1 MLGDTFVA
9 GSCQSVRE
17 RAEGL
22 VAKHAW
28 RFMRLLLLVAL
39 LAPLLAMP
47 AVAQEDAF
55 REAGVVVGTTGLNI
69 RACPDVACG
78 SRGLAQLEDPITVTG
93 PAANGYLPVEWAG
106 RAGWAWHLYVATGST
121 GTPFLQQGTPGCQR
135 VAFIFNIG
143 IGDPLQIH
151 PLLWLKA
158 ENVPATIFPMGWW
171 ALAFPDDMR
180 TIAMLGF
187 PIGTHGD
194 VRLNLTG
201 FSDDEVV
208 IDLRDSAVHIRE
220 VIGRDPAAYFTPYAA
235 DMDERVRELVA
246 REGYLPVAWDVPAD
260 DWREDITA
268 EYVFDRVMPNVED
281 GSIVEFHLDGPA
293 SAESTAI
300 AIPMIVAALRAQGYQ
315 FVTIQD
321 MAQPCNAATP
331 VPGTPGATT
340 PVAGTPA
347 AG

>member
-1 MLGDTFVA
+1 PT
-9 GSCQSVRE
+9 
-17 RAEGL
+17 
-22 VAKHAW
+22 
-28 RFMRLLLLVAL
+28 
-39 LAPLLAMP
+39 
-47 AVAQEDAF
+47 
-55 REAGVVVGTTGLNI
+55 
-69 RACPDVACG
+69 
-78 SRGLAQLEDPITVTG
+78 
-93 PAANGYLPVEWAG
+93 
-106 RAGWAWHLYVATGST
+106 
-121 GTPFLQQGTPGCQR
+121 
-135 VAFIFNIG
+135 
-143 IGDPLQIH
+143 
-151 PLLWLKA
+151 
-158 ENVPATIFPMGWW
+158 TIFPMGWW

-180 TIAMLGF
+180 TMAMLGF

-331 VPGTPGATT
+331 VPGTPGAAT